1 MRDRHAHVQVPASQF
16 FEAASESA
24 PQLYLQL
31 AYVTMEH
38 WRVAAA
44 QHVSW
49 LPGVPIFLVS
59 IAVSFVALVASAATY
74 LGGHDADNMS
84 LKHNKGSVGI
94 QMALALFFICDL
106 GMKGLG
112 LSVLFYAAG
121 SFGWLIVGPAIA
133 VLLYVGVATIG
144 RGGLFERVFAALV
157 NLPLAAMPFA
167 DGFGNGAAPWMIRD
181 AVASS
186 LASAALVAIGL
197 LPQLPHPH
205 VDPEFRHNTLV
216 LLGFCVAGKAAT
228 LALYVYPAKFG
239 GGARCLLGSSKR
251 FELI

>member
-59 IAVSFVALVASAATY
+59 IAVSFVALVASAATF
-74 LGGHDADNMS
+74 LGDAGVAS

-144 RGGLFERVFAALV
+144 R
-157 NLPLAAMPFA
+157 
-167 DGFGNGAAPWMIRD
+167 
-181 AVASS
+181 
-186 LASAALVAIGL
+186 
-197 LPQLPHPH
+197 
-205 VDPEFRHNTLV
+205 
-216 LLGFCVAGKAAT
+216 KA
-228 LALYVYPAKFG
+228 
-239 GGARCLLGSSKR
+239 
-251 FELI
+251 

>member
-16 FEAASESA
+16 YEAASESA

-59 IAVSFVALVASAATY
+59 IAVSFVALVASAATF
-74 LGGHDADNMS
+74 LGGHDAGDVS

-144 RGGLFERVFAALV
+144 EGLFNRVLFPLL

-167 DGFGNGAAPWMIRD
+167 GLATWMIRD

>member
-59 IAVSFVALVASAATY
+59 IAVSFVALVASAATF
-74 LGGHDADNMS
+74 LGGHDAGGVMS

-133 VLLYVGVATIG
+133 VLLYVGAATIG
-144 RGGLFERVFAALV
+144 VGLSVRVLLALV

-167 DGFGNGAAPWMIRD
+167 GGDGNAAAPWMIRD

>member
-16 FEAASESA
+16 NEAASESA

-59 IAVSFVALVASAATY
+59 IAVSFVALVASAATF
-74 LGGHDADNMS
+74 LGRHNARGEG
-84 LKHNKGSVGI
+84 LKHNGGSVGI

-144 RGGLFERVFAALV
+144 EGLCERVVLALL
-157 NLPLAAMPFA
+157 NLPLAAMPFLGDVGPA
-167 DGFGNGAAPWMIRD
+167 EGAPWMIRD

>member
-16 FEAASESA
+16 LEAASESA

-59 IAVSFVALVASAATY
+59 IAVSFVALVASAATF
-74 LGGHDADNMS
+74 LGGGKG

-144 RGGLFERVFAALV
+144 R
-157 NLPLAAMPFA
+157 
-167 DGFGNGAAPWMIRD
+167 
-181 AVASS
+181 
-186 LASAALVAIGL
+186 
-197 LPQLPHPH
+197 
-205 VDPEFRHNTLV
+205 
-216 LLGFCVAGKAAT
+216 KA
-228 LALYVYPAKFG
+228 
-239 GGARCLLGSSKR
+239 
-251 FELI
+251 